1 MGEGIVTSVDNFGT
15 SGAPPT
21 NPALLDQLALDFI
34 QHDWSIK
41 YLVREIVLSH
51 TYQQSSQWRQTP
63 HEIDPE
69 NQLWWRAKPRA
80 LEAEELRD
88 GLLAIS
94 GSLDRERPHGSL
106 IALAGDGAIGGRRLG
121 GISEADIASA
131 ESSHR
136 SLYLPVPRG
145 ILPDALEIFDFA
157 DNSAVSGKRELTI
170 VPSQSLYWMN
180 SSFVE
185 NECEK
190 LAEQTL
196 NELFGTT
203 ARSSS
208 DPPASAG
215 RPLGPR
221 RLQAVARWL
230 LTDRTP
236 VGGNQ
241 SLPTLTSNEIESA
254 FSKLTRVILSRPPL
268 PDELQATLTYVL
280 ESQDKGHA
288 QTKIWT
294 GVCRSLFSSAD
305 YRLLR

>member
-1 MGEGIVTSVDNFGT
+1 
-15 SGAPPT
+15 
-21 NPALLDQLALDFI
+21 
-34 QHDWSIK
+34 
-41 YLVREIVLSH
+41 
-51 TYQQSSQWRQTP
+51 
-63 HEIDPE
+63 
-69 NQLWWRAKPRA
+69 
-80 LEAEELRD
+80 
-88 GLLAIS
+88 
-94 GSLDRERPHGSL
+94 L